1 MATIITSLV
10 TLKQIEERSV
20 IFLIKGWS
28 KEEID
33 LCNKTFKFII
43 TNSMK
48 LNIVWKITD
57 TGTGY
62 IFSKR

>member
-1 MATIITSLV
+1 MKSLITLE
-10 TLKQIEERSV
+10 QIEDRKV
-20 IFLIKGWS
+20 IILLKGWS

-33 LCNKTFKFII
+33 LVNNTFKFII